1 MTKKKNNWYS
11 NHKKPVLICG
21 IVVLVLLIV
30 YLAGMLYYN
39 DKFLNGTMVNGSD
52 VGGMTLQ
59 KVNDQ
64 LSKKVNGQSLKLIFN
79 DGQSEVLQSAQ
90 LGVSYNKDNSLN
102 QLMKNQN
109 KWAWFIGF
117 FKNEKNTLTDLIQ
130 ISDENLTN
138 GIASMEHAK
147 EENQIAP
154 TDAYI
159 QYKDGSF
166 SIIEETLG
174 SKFNTEE
181 LVKNIKVALS
191 EGKQQL
197 DVTKANGY
205 VKPQVYKDDQ
215 DLNNQLKAA
224 NEYCLSAIT
233 YTTPKGKEIALDGS
247 TLITWLSK
255 QDDGSYTKDESVF
268 KEKLTAFV
276 KELASQ
282 YNSIGATRTFTG
294 KDGQSHTVSGGTYG
308 FRVSTD
314 SEVSAL
320 LKMIN
325 ENKSENNRIPEH
337 TGQLP
342 SGENGGLGTTY
353 LEINITK
360 QHLWFVK
367 DGSVVLE
374 SDFVSGKESDPT
386 RLTPSGTYYIYN
398 KERNRV
404 LRGTK
409 QPNGKYEYE
418 SPVSY
423 WMPFNK
429 GIGLHD
435 ASWRSTFG
443 RDIYINSGS
452 HGCINLPTGFAG
464 SLYSQ
469 IYVNLPV
476 VVYR

>member
-59 KVNDQ
+59 KANDQ

-79 DGQSEVLQSAQ
+79 DGQNEVLQSAQ

-174 SKFNTEE
+174 SKFNIEE

-282 YNSIGATRTFTG
+282 YNSIGVTRTFTG

-476 VVYR
+476 IVYR

>member
-59 KVNDQ
+59 KANDQ

-154 TDAYI
+154 TDACI
-159 QYKDGSF
+159 QYKDGNF

-174 SKFNTEE
+174 SKFNIEE

-205 VKPQVYKDDQ
+205 VKPQVYKDD
-215 DLNNQLKAA
+215 
-224 NEYCLSAIT
+224 
-233 YTTPKGKEIALDGS
+233 
-247 TLITWLSK
+247 
-255 QDDGSYTKDESVF
+255 
-268 KEKLTAFV
+268 
-276 KELASQ
+276 
-282 YNSIGATRTFTG
+282 
-294 KDGQSHTVSGGTYG
+294 
-308 FRVSTD
+308 
-314 SEVSAL
+314 
-320 LKMIN
+320 
-325 ENKSENNRIPEH
+325 
-337 TGQLP
+337 
-342 SGENGGLGTTY
+342 
-353 LEINITK
+353 
-360 QHLWFVK
+360 
-367 DGSVVLE
+367 
-374 SDFVSGKESDPT
+374 
-386 RLTPSGTYYIYN
+386 
-398 KERNRV
+398 
-404 LRGTK
+404 
-409 QPNGKYEYE
+409 
-418 SPVSY
+418 
-423 WMPFNK
+423 
-429 GIGLHD
+429 
-435 ASWRSTFG
+435 
-443 RDIYINSGS
+443 
-452 HGCINLPTGFAG
+452 
-464 SLYSQ
+464 
-469 IYVNLPV
+469 
-476 VVYR
+476 

>member
-59 KVNDQ
+59 KANAQ

-174 SKFNTEE
+174 SKFNIEE